1 MNSNL
6 PITEADLHAFVDG
19 QLTPERQQ
27 EIAAYLASRPDEAQR
42 VDSYRAQKR
51 ELRALFDPVL
61 DEALPA
67 RLLRAARPRTPW
79 YLQRLAAGVLIAI
92 ASGATGWGLRGGMPG
107 ESGQLALSTSGTSN
121 SSSTSGT
128 SGAPANI
135 TMVSNMASATGF
147 AQRAA
152 VAHAVYS
159 PDQRRAVEVD
169 AAHEDQLVAWLSKRM
184 GTPMKPPHLQALGY
198 SLEGGRLLPGDRGP
212 VAQFMYR
219 KAQSEGTGG
228 GTQGRL
234 TLYVSN
240 EIGDLANPSR
250 MEGTGKAA
258 APASGGKN
266 TGTSFS
272 FAQQG
277 KVNVFYWVDG
287 PFGYAISANAD
298 KAELA
303 RVSGEVY
310 RQLDAAR

>member
-6 PITEADLHAFVDG
+6 PITEADLHTFVDG

-79 YLQRLAAGVLIAI
+79 YLQRLAAGVVIAI

-107 ESGQLALSTSGTSN
+107 EPGQLALNTSGT
-121 SSSTSGT
+121 
-128 SGAPANI
+128 PARI
-135 TMVSNMASATGF
+135 TMVSNMSSATGF

-159 PDQRRAVEVD
+159 PDQRRGVEVD

-198 SLEGGRLLPGDRGP
+198 SLEGGRLLPGDKGP

-219 KAQSEGTGG
+219 NAPGEGA
-228 GTQGRL
+228 QGRL
-234 TLYVSN
+234 TLYVSS
-240 EIGDLANPSR
+240 EIGDL
-250 MEGTGKAA
+250 G
-258 APASGGKN
+258 ASMGKN
-266 TGTSFS
+266 TGTAFS

-287 PFGYAISANAD
+287 PFGYAISADAD

-303 RVSGEVY
+303 RVSSEVY
-310 RQLDAAR
+310 RQLDASR